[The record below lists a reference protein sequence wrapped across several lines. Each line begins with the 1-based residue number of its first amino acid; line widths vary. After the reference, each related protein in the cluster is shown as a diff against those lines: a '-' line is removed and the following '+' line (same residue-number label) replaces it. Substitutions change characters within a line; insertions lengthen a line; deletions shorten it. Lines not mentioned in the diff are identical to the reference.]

1 METTL
6 TMRLACYAA
15 STSVDQIP
23 AHVRERAKQVIL
35 DEIAS
40 ATLGRRSLGGDLA
53 ARYAATLGGSQEALI
68 LGTQLRVPAQHA
80 ALANGTAGHGEEVD
94 GAHVIGGHP
103 GATLVHATVAVAE
116 KQRASGAEL
125 LNALVLAYDVGV
137 RMVAACGNKFAVK
150 ARHHLYADFLYA
162 LGASVASSR
171 LLGLDPLRICH
182 AMALV
187 TFQSNALACLFAEK
201 RHVSKSFCN
210 GQFSTAGV
218 SSALM
223 SAAGLE
229 GVEDVIG
236 MKDGLLEA
244 WGAEGGAETVV
255 RNLGEDFSIMGA
267 NFKFI
272 NAGYPIHTCVEAA
285 TTIVAENRILL
296 DAIAAIHIGMP
307 ENALRVVDSREM
319 HNICVQDMVTA
330 AVMQGGLSL
339 RELPF
344 PGMLQNPAYQQLRP
358 RVTAGVDPDVNREFP
373 NGRGANVTV
382 RRKDGSAVSLRID
395 HPRGHSQRG
404 GVTWDEL
411 AGKWQDGLPNHDI
424 ARAILLAGRLEELDD
439 VRELVDVFR
448 ASPV

>member
-1 METTL
+1 MTL
-6 TMRLACYAA
+6 ARYCAA
-15 STSVDQIP
+15 TSLDRIP
-23 AHVRERAKQVIL
+23 ISVRQRAKQVIL
-35 DEIAS
+35 DEMAS

-53 ARYAATLGGSQEALI
+53 ARYAASLGGSQEALI
-68 LGTQLRVPAQHA
+68 LGTPLRVPAQHA

-116 KQRASGAEL
+116 RQRASGAEL
-125 LNALVLAYDVGV
+125 VNALVLGYDVGV

-162 LGASVASSR
+162 VGASVASSR
-171 LLGLDPLRICH
+171 LLGLDALRICH

-187 TFQSNALACLFAEK
+187 TFQSNALACLFGEK
-201 RHVSKSFCN
+201 RHISKSFCN
-210 GQFSTAGV
+210 GQFSNAGV

-229 GVEDVIG
+229 GVEDVLG

-244 WGAEGGAETVV
+244 WGVEGGAETAV

-285 TTIVAENRILL
+285 TTIVAQNRIPL
-296 DAIAAIHIGMP
+296 DTIESIHIGMP

-319 HNICVQDMVTA
+319 HNICVQDMVSA
-330 AVMQGGLSL
+330 AVVQGGLSL

-344 PGMLQNPAYQQLRP
+344 PAILQNPRYVQLRA
-358 RVTAGVDPDVNREFP
+358 RVSAGVDPDLNRDFP

-382 RRKDGSAVSLRID
+382 RRKDASAVSLRID
-395 HPRGHSQRG
+395 HPRGHSQRA

-411 AGKWQDGLPNHDI
+411 AAKWKDGLPNHDI
-424 ARAILLAGRLEELDD
+424 ARAIMLAERLEELDD

-448 ASPV
+448 GSPV

>member
-1 METTL
+1 MK
-6 TMRLACYAA
+6 LARYAA
-15 STSVDQIP
+15 STSGDRIP
-23 AHVRERAKQVIL
+23 EHVRERAKQVIL
-35 DEIAS
+35 DELAS
-40 ATLGRRSLGGDLA
+40 STLGRRSLGGDLA
-53 ARYAATLGGSQEALI
+53 ARYAATLGGAQESLI
-68 LGTQLRVPAQHA
+68 LGTHLRVSAQHA

-150 ARHHLYADFLYA
+150 DRHHLYADFLYA
-162 LGASVASSR
+162 VGAAVGSSR
-171 LLGLDPLRICH
+171 LLGLDPLKICH

-187 TFQSNALACLFAEK
+187 TFQTNALACLFAEK

-210 GQFSTAGV
+210 GQFSHAGV
-218 SSALM
+218 SAAM
-223 SAAGLE
+223 MAVAGLE
-229 GVEDVIG
+229 GVEDVLG

-244 WGAEGGAETVV
+244 WGAEGGADVVV
-255 RNLGEDFSIMGA
+255 RQLGEDWSVMGA

-285 TTIVAENRILL
+285 TTLVAQDRIPL
-296 DAIAAIHIGMP
+296 DAIASIHIGMP
-307 ENALRVVDSREM
+307 EKALRVVDSREM

-330 AVMQGGLSL
+330 AVVQGGLSL

-344 PGMLQNPAYQQLRP
+344 PAMLQNPAYQQLRAK
-358 RVTAGVDPDVNREFP
+358 VTAGVDPDVNREFP
-373 NGRGANVTV
+373 NGRGTNVTV
-382 RRKDGSAVSLRID
+382 RRQDGTARSLRID

-404 GVTWDEL
+404 GVTWDDL
-411 AGKWQDGLPNHDI
+411 AAKWKDGLPNHDI
-424 ARAILLAGRLEELDD
+424 ARAITLASRLEELED
-439 VRELVDVFR
+439 VRELVNVFHG
-448 ASPV
+448 SPE